1 MYLCVYVQ
9 AFLYLYVLC
18 AWTSVFVCVLCVC
31 VLCALAVQ
39 CRGGAISCDSCNQAT
54 DQKSIPTRLS
64 DHRVDEDFN
73 VFITISVTIIVATIV
88 TIIPIIRT
96 FSRKLRALLMVALL
110 FHNNHII
117 LDPVCKCALYMLVIY
132 FSDSVMEIVLAG
144 WRLFRSKEPQWC
156 KVEP

>member
-9 AFLYLYVLC
+9 AFLYLYLLC
-18 AWTSVFVCVLCVC
+18 TWTSVFVCVLCVC
-31 VLCALAVQ
+31 VCVCCVCVCCVCVLAVQ

-73 VFITISVTIIVATIV
+73 VFITIIITIIVTTIV
-88 TIIPIIRT
+88 TIILIIRT
-96 FSRKLRALLMVALL
+96 FSRKLRPPLMVALL
-110 FHNNHII
+110 FYNIHII

-132 FSDSVMEIVLAG
+132 FSDSEMKIVLAG
-144 WRLFRSKEPQWC
+144 WRLFRS
-156 KVEP
+156 

>member
-31 VLCALAVQ
+31 VFVCVVLCVCVLAVQ

-73 VFITISVTIIVATIV
+73 VFITIIV
-88 TIIPIIRT
+88 TIILIIRT
-96 FSRKLRALLMVALL
+96 FSRKLRPPLMVALL
-110 FHNNHII
+110 FYNKHII

-132 FSDSVMEIVLAG
+132 FSDSEMEIVLAG
-144 WRLFRSKEPQWC
+144 WRLFRSKEPQ
-156 KVEP
+156 